1 MSASMM
7 VLATAGAFV
16 LSHFL
21 LSHPLR
27 RPLVNAMGEKGFLE
41 IIAATHTGLTT
52 EAFAKAVVDWMA
64 TARHPRFQRPYTDL
78 VYQPMLEL
86 LALLRA
92 RQFKTY
98 IVSGGGIEFMRP
110 WTERVYGIPPEQVV
124 GSSGVTRYRL
134 RPDGSPELVK
144 EAKIMF
150 IDDGPGKPE
159 GIIQFIGRRPVFAFG
174 NSDGDQQMLEW
185 TAAGSGARF
194 MGLIHHTDAGRE
206 WAYDRKSHIGRLD
219 KAFDEATAL
228 LAGDAL
234 QALAFEIMVSPETH
248 RDALMRCK
256 LVERLA
262 LAAGARGM
270 VGGQMID
277 MYPALDDEEP
287 LQVMTRMQRLKT
299 GALITLAGEVGA
311 LLGGALDSERHAISG
326 YTNDLGLA
334 FQIVDDLLDVEGDPG
349 ILGKATAKD
358 VAAGKKN
365 FVSLLGVEGA
375 QDRVRYLAAQA
386 KQHLAS
392 FGSRAS
398 SLLHTV
404 DFVLNRRH

>member
-1 MSASMM
+1 MTSK
-7 VLATAGAFV
+7 LDPDF
-16 LSHFL
+16 
-21 LSHPLR
+21 
-27 RPLVNAMGEKGFLE
+27 E
-41 IIAATHTGLTT
+41 
-52 EAFAKAVVDWMA
+52 
-64 TARHPRFQRPYTDL
+64 QRLNEVADRIT
-78 VYQPMLEL
+78 V
-86 LALLRA
+86 ALDQL
-92 RQFKTY
+92 
-98 IVSGGGIEFMRP
+98 
-110 WTERVYGIPPEQVV
+110 IPPA
-124 GSSGVTRYRL
+124 SGPEAQLMRAMRHGALSKGKRL
-134 RPDGSPELVK
+134 RPFITIEVGR
-144 EAKIMF
+144 MF
-150 IDDGPGKPE
+150 GAQEKSLLRG
-159 GIIQFIGRRPVFAFG
+159 
-174 NSDGDQQMLEW
+174 
-185 TAAGSGARF
+185 AAAVECMHAYS
-194 MGLIHHTDAGRE
+194 LIHDDLPCMDDDDYRRGQPTVH
-206 WAYDRKSHIGRLD
+206 
-219 KAFDEATAL
+219 KAFDEATAV

-262 LAAGARGM
+262 LASGARGM